1 MKEQLGSAPS
11 NDSSAETRQQ
21 DGGTVHT
28 PFRWRDEQN
37 SPPRLTVEV
46 ARQLVRAALPS
57 GEDEVA
63 RALIQ
68 LLAGIAYEPDALQRD
83 ALTVCAAEEA
93 YTLTE
98 AFSCALDAF
107 AMGGEAEQKE

>member
-1 MKEQLGSAPS
+1 MNSARE
-11 NDSSAETRQQ
+11 AGEAR
-21 DGGTVHT
+21 T
-28 PFRWRDEQN
+28 PFRWGDEQV
-37 SPPRLTVEV
+37 PRPRLTLEKVS
-46 ARQLVRAALPS
+46 QLVRAALPS
-57 GEDEVA
+57 GEDEAA

-83 ALTVCAAEEA
+83 VLTVCAAEEA